1 MLRLSGLKGTVRKM
15 HLVLVIFNF
24 LGELIYNM
32 DYFNLTP
39 VIGASSVWHL
49 IRCFMLALTLYRG
62 LKSQIPKWQS
72 GWSRFCHLGGA
83 PMHHFD
89 GWCTIEGTEKIL
101 SNSSLIF

>member
-62 LKSQIPKWQS
+62 LKSQIPKWQ
-72 GWSRFCHLGGA
+72 CTILMDGA